1 MLRRQTKQTKNQNTV
16 KNQTKTVKA
25 EPFTPLLHHH
35 SFKRYFKVY
44 YKKLQKK
51 HKLTRSK
58 EYKT

>member
-25 EPFTPLLHHH
+25 EPFMPLLHHH

-44 YKKLQKK
+44 YKKFKK
-51 HKLTRSK
+51 KA
-58 EYKT
+58 